1 MPYLVMSFFIAC
13 FGGGKKKGGAYRG
26 SWNPV
31 DIYSDHGYNRRSVF
45 GLFAGCGVAVRADI

>member
-1 MPYLVMSFFIAC
+1 MKEIKDMT
-13 FGGGKKKGGAYRG
+13 AYEIICDMALTV
-26 SWNPV
+26 NDMEIHV